1 MNFEADMYLRLKP
14 INYLRHAIRNNY
26 LDPLR
31 NLFSSLAMQPVD
43 VMLSYYK
50 RVATSCH
57 SGVDSTSLGR
67 SFRQKT

>member
-1 MNFEADMYLRLKP
+1 MNFETDMYLRLEP
-14 INYLRHAIRNNY
+14 INYLGHAIHNY

-57 SGVDSTSLGR
+57 SGVDSTRLGR